1 MDIMFSEFDG
11 TESAGEIECDE
22 LSLAERDDIF
32 MQIEGE
38 IEKNKQYLM
47 EKNKYL
53 QKVAKENQYL
63 DMINNDYQ
71 KYYNYIIKQKRDQ
84 INAMN
89 YLKEYLDILMIEG
102 KLTDQDLEDARQQ
115 REHLLIETGK
125 IKQTLNELIEE

>member
-1 MDIMFSEFDG
+1 MFSEFDG